1 MLLSSC
7 AQAQHATASP
17 WPGTSVFDPG
27 LSVRQYLRSFL
38 EVHVSL
44 LKPIEVERLLFA
56 GVFVALCGSACAAHD
71 TAAQSAARMS
81 KSAGSTVYNASRKG
95 NGEAE
100 AHVSLLARAF
110 LPASSDVQPGFAYY
124 AYLLFT
130 DSSPNSAPARRAVSA
145 TYLGMLN
152 HVHAAN
158 EKTGISRE
166 GMAVLYVPLVDQ
178 APADSLMKD
187 RDPQA
192 LLSAYNY
199 VRARGMAAR
208 LKHAGKRIPDV
219 AIIGSRRPLTV
230 NTVVEANAI
239 DVVDLTDPGTAA
251 ERMERFRDSLQ
262 AGERHLIQE
271 GQPIVLTRVHEFFLW
286 ADATAHDVPRVLTF

>member
-1 MLLSSC
+1 
-7 AQAQHATASP
+7 
-17 WPGTSVFDPG
+17 
-27 LSVRQYLRSFL
+27 LRSFL
-38 EVHVSL
+38 EVNVSL
-44 LKPIEVERLLFA
+44 VKPIEVERLLFA
-56 GVFVALCGSACAAHD
+56 SAFMALCGAACVAHD

-81 KSAGSTVYNASRKG
+81 RPAGNTVYHASRKG
-95 NGEAE
+95 NGETE

-110 LPASSDVQPGFAYY
+110 LPAASDVQPGFAYY

-130 DSSPNSAPARRAVSA
+130 DSSPNSAPARRAASA
-145 TYLGMLN
+145 AYLDMLT

-158 EKTGISRE
+158 EKTGIGRE
-166 GMAVLYVPLVDQ
+166 EMAVLYVPLVDQ
-178 APADSLMKD
+178 APADSLMRD
-187 RDPQA
+187 REPQA

-208 LKHAGKRIPDV
+208 LKRAGKKIPDV
-219 AIIGSRRPLTV
+219 AIIGSRRPV
-230 NTVVEANAI
+230 PGNAVVDADTADAI

-271 GQPIVLTRVHEFFLW
+271 GQPIVLTRLHEFFLW
-286 ADATAHDVPRVLTF
+286 ANVTAHNAPRVLTF